1 MERETKAER
10 RNQSREKNRAFES
23 FGFVAAMVQRGTR
36 GVFGVSMCGEEIEQM
51 SRDGSHYSLSTGILP
66 SLGARSNRR
75 VKLRRFIIS
84 PYDRR
89 YSNVFLV
96 DFCSIL
102 EVVVPASLQTF
113 SVKMTREGLNN
124 DTGGCKYAFL
134 VDQDW
139 FISNLSDPFAV
150 RSMRYVPVVLD
161 WRTYIANWTCPF
173 SSSENY
179 NAYCYRNGYFN
190 EFELEIWLWLFLWL
204 GFTRESLSPQ
214 RMPRCLL
221 TWHDLC
227 KWGKRLWL
235 PLLGHSSVSGYG
247 HRSKK
252 NLINFNPAEI
262 NSCRAWETVLVVLVV
277 YTAWVSPFEFGFLE
291 REKGPLAI
299 TDNIVNG
306 FFAVDIVL
314 TFFVAYL
321 DRATYLLVDNPK
333 QIAWKYTRSWLA
345 FDVISTIPFE
355 LARKI
360 LVSSFQSYGF
370 FNMLRLWRL
379 RRVSTL
385 FSRLEKDRDF
395 NYFWVRCAK
404 LICVTLFVVHCAG
417 CFFYLLAAHYP
428 DPTKTWIGKPK
439 DNFLK
444 QSLWIRYVV
453 SMYWSITTLTTTGYG
468 DLHPENTRE
477 RIFDI
482 FYMLFNLGLT
492 SYLIGNMTNLVVHGT
507 SRTRKFRDTIQAAS
521 SFAQRNQLPDRL
533 QDQMLAHLCLKF
545 RTDSEG
551 LQQQEILDALPKA
564 IRSSI
569 SHFLFYSLVD
579 KVYLFRG
586 LSNDFL
592 FQLVSEMKAE
602 YFPPKEDVILQNEAP
617 TDFYVLVS
625 GAVVTTVLLTC
636 RIFWYSR
643 MEQNRQVV
651 GEAKLGDLCG
661 EISVLFYRPQLFTV
675 RTKRLSQLLRLNRTA
690 FLNIIQANIGDGTI
704 IMNNLLQHLKELKED
719 SLMEQILMETENM
732 LVRDRMDLPLSL
744 CFATMRGDDLLLHQ
758 LLKRGLDPN
767 ESDNSGRTALHIA
780 VSKGN
785 ESCVLLLLDYGAD
798 PNSRDSE
805 GNIPLWEAI
814 LGVHES
820 VIKLLIENGAK
831 ISSGDVGHFACTA
844 AEQNKLGLLQEIVQ
858 YGGDVTLPMS
868 NGNTALHVAV
878 CEGNTEIVKF
888 LLDQGAEVDKED
900 INGWTPRDLADQQGH
915 EEIKALFQSKQE
927 TKIQSIIT
935 ITEPRGIRHL
945 GRLTSDP
952 TIRSLSSVGTAPAV
966 EVPWGYNRRSRRANN
981 FHNSLN
987 SLFGIIISA
996 SQTDKKGLRTSADN
1010 PICATSGS
1018 GYPARVTISC
1028 PEKGEIAGKLVLL
1041 PESLEELLEI
1051 GAKKFGFSPIKVLSK
1066 ERAGIDDI
1074 QLIGDGDHL
1083 ILASDSGTEESSNQ
1097 KVGD

>member
-1 MERETKAER
+1 
-10 RNQSREKNRAFES
+10 
-23 FGFVAAMVQRGTR
+23 MVQRGNR

-84 PYDRR
+84 PYDPR
-89 YSNVFLV
+89 Y
-96 DFCSIL
+96 
-102 EVVVPASLQTF
+102 
-113 SVKMTREGLNN
+113 
-124 DTGGCKYAFL
+124 
-134 VDQDW
+134 
-139 FISNLSDPFAV
+139 
-150 RSMRYVPVVLD
+150 
-161 WRTYIANWTCPF
+161 RT
-173 SSSENY
+173 
-179 NAYCYRNGYFN
+179 
-190 EFELEIWLWLFLWL
+190 
-204 GFTRESLSPQ
+204 
-214 RMPRCLL
+214 
-221 TWHDLC
+221 
-227 KWGKRLWL
+227 
-235 PLLGHSSVSGYG
+235 
-247 HRSKK
+247 
-252 NLINFNPAEI
+252 
-262 NSCRAWETVLVVLVV
+262 WETFLVVLVI

-306 FFAVDIVL
+306 FFAVDIIL

-321 DRATYLLVDNPK
+321 DKATYLLVAEPK
-333 QIAWKYTRSWLA
+333 EIAWKYTSSWLA
-345 FDVISTIPFE
+345 FDVISTIPSE

-360 LVSSFQSYGF
+360 LPPSVRSYGF

-379 RRVSTL
+379 RRVSAL
-385 FSRLEKDRDF
+385 FSRLEKDRNF

-404 LICVTLFVVHCAG
+404 LICVTLFAVHCAG
-417 CFFYLLAAHYP
+417 CFYYLIAARYP
-428 DPTKTWIGKPK
+428 DPKKTWIGASM
-439 DNFLK
+439 DNFHE
-444 QSLWIRYVV
+444 QSLWIRYVT
-453 SMYWSITTLTTTGYG
+453 SIYWSITTLTTVGYG
-468 DLHPENTRE
+468 DLHPQNTRE
-477 RIFDI
+477 MIFDI

-492 SYLIGNMTNLVVHGT
+492 AYLIGNMTNLVVHGT

-521 SFAQRNQLPDRL
+521 SFSQRNQLPVRL

-551 LQQQEILDALPKA
+551 LQQQEILEALPKA

-569 SHFLFYSLVD
+569 SHFLFYALVD

-586 LSNDFL
+586 VSNDLL

-625 GAVVTTVLLTC
+625 GAVV
-636 RIFWYSR
+636 
-643 MEQNRQVV
+643 V
-651 GEAKLGDLCG
+651 GEAKPGDLCG
-661 EISVLFYRPQLFTV
+661 EIGVLCYRPQLFTV

-690 FLNIIQANIGDGTI
+690 FLNIIQANVGDGTI
-704 IMNNLLQHLKELKED
+704 IMNNLLQRLKELKEKKED
-719 SLMEQILMETENM
+719 SLMEGILTEMENM
-732 LVRDRMDLPLSL
+732 LAWGRMDLPLSL

-758 LLKRGLDPN
+758 LLRRGLDPN

-780 VSKGN
+780 ASKGN
-785 ESCVLLLLDYGAD
+785 ENCVLHLLDYGAE
-798 PNSRDSE
+798 PNSRGSFNQFIMIYYTDSE

-814 LGVHES
+814 LGMHEP

-831 ISSGDVGHFACTA
+831 ISSGDVGQFACTA
-844 AEQNKLGLLQEIVQ
+844 AEQNKLGLLQEIVH
-858 YGGDVTLPMS
+858 YGGDVTLPAS

-888 LLDQGAEVDKED
+888 LLDQGAEVDKAD

-935 ITEPRGIRHL
+935 VAEPRGVRYL
-945 GRLTSDP
+945 GRFTSEP

-966 EVPWGYNRRSRRANN
+966 EVPWGGNRQRRRANN
-981 FHNSLN
+981 FHN

-996 SQTDKKGLRTSADN
+996 SQTDKKGLRADS
-1010 PICATSGS
+1010 PICTTSGS
-1018 GYPARVTISC
+1018 SYTARVTISC

-1041 PESLEELLEI
+1041 PKSLEELLEI
-1051 GAKKFGFSPIKVLSK
+1051 GAKKFGFSPTKILSK
-1066 ERAGIDDI
+1066 ERAEIDDI
-1074 QLIGDGDHL
+1074 QLIRDGDHL
-1083 ILASDSGTEESSNQ
+1083 ILAGDSGTEESSNQ
-1097 KVGD
+1097 KIGD